1 MDISTLG
8 LFSTQ
13 GVLIKFSDLTVL
25 CDASLFSTDHKPL
38 PFIDYNIQEMENVD
52 FIFISNFYHIIA
64 LPLITEY
71 THFTGKIYATEPTI
85 EFGRLL
91 MNELVHEKEKYLIGK
106 DFLRRNFN
114 PIFNNPLYSIYD
126 INSCIEK
133 IQPIHYGEVL
143 RLSEDT
149 KVIASSSGYCLGG
162 TNWTFFNLDKKVV
175 YLSLSSVQNCHQ
187 CPLQIEPLLNPDAL
201 VISGGIAINNID
213 INDSMKKIIS
223 AIMYTLQNGGNAI
236 IPALSCGIIFDIL
249 DCLSIYT
256 KDIKNHSYHV
266 ISPIAKHSLH
276 YSGILSEW
284 MNDKLQERVF
294 QQEEPMRCNEMLT
307 NGQLHTHFSIQDFFK
322 NKKSESSIIF
332 IDHPSLNMGDVI
344 PLINLWKN
352 DQKNTLIWITP
363 TDNLGEILN
372 NFQPL
377 YINVQYCPIDVRLN
391 DKQFK
396 DLVVKINPKEVL
408 LPESHFKPSRLSVTY
423 PDDGLYLKYGLQ
435 SYHLYDKNKIKT
447 AYINEELAKK
457 QFPKHRNESCL
468 YYLYRGML
476 EFTNGKIYI
485 KSIKSCVDNEPDV
498 KYEKLIFKIFV
509 KKLQKLV

>member
-1 MDISTLG
+1 M
-8 LFSTQ
+8 
-13 GVLIKFSDLTVL
+13 
-25 CDASLFSTDHKPL
+25 
-38 PFIDYNIQEMENVD
+38 
-52 FIFISNFYHIIA
+52 A
-64 LPLITEY
+64 LPLITEF
-71 THFTGKIYATEPTI
+71 THFTGKIFATEPTI

-133 IQPIHYGEVL
+133 IQHVHYGEIL

-162 TNWTFFNLDKKVV
+162 TNWTFLNSDKKVV
-175 YLSLSSVQNCHQ
+175 YLSLSSVQHCHQ

-201 VISGGIAINNID
+201 VISGGIAHSNIHD
-213 INDSMKKIIS
+213 INDSMKKIVS
-223 AIMYTLQNGGNAI
+223 TIMFTLKNCGNVI

-284 MNDKLQERVF
+284 MNDKLKERVF
-294 QQEEPMRCNEMLT
+294 QQDEPMRCNEMLT

-352 DQKNTLIWITP
+352 DQKNALILITP
-363 TDNLGEILN
+363 TDNVVEMLN
-372 NFQPL
+372 NFQPI
-377 YINVQYCPIDVRLN
+377 YMNVQYFPIDIRLT

-396 DLVVKINPKEVL
+396 DLIIKINPKEVL

-423 PDDGLYLKYGLQ
+423 PDDGLYLKYGLK
-435 SYHLYDKNKIKT
+435 SYHLYNRNKIKT
-447 AYINEELAKK
+447 AYITEELAKK
-457 QFPKHRNESCL
+457 QFPKHHNESCL
-468 YYLYRGML
+468 YYLYRGIL

-485 KSIKSCVDNEPDV
+485 KSLKAYEDSNLDV
-498 KYEKLIFKIFV
+498 KYEEIDIQDLCQKITDAGLGETLVEKSKDDYTVIKLPVYHALLKFNSRSILIETSNNKIRKRVFDIIKNIFENYEN
-509 KKLQKLV
+509 